1 MNITKAVVQLRG
13 RLIEA
18 INEAGLPPVIVG
30 FVLDG
35 IQWRDSRRKTC
46 GRRKRTMQTE
56 QMQTTMQNDTASGL
70 TARKAIG
77 EEQARKAMDTLQKY
91 RQGKSALEARVI
103 ASEDWWRMRS
113 WQRIQKGNPEDDKWT
128 SAWLFNVIM
137 GKHADAIAAYPAPA
151 IRPREPDDREE
162 AAKLSSVLPV
172 ILEQNDFEEVYSD
185 SQWTKLKQGTLI
197 WHVKWDSSKLNG
209 LGDISVQPV
218 DILSFFWEP
227 GVRDL
232 QKSKNIFLT
241 EMVDN
246 DLLVEKYPELQ
257 GKLNSNPQIQQ
268 KYNTDDVIN
277 FDNKSMVVDWYYKK
291 YQNGRQVLHFAKL
304 VGDTILQ
311 ATENDT
317 EQRYDTM
324 TMPDGSIVQQPVG
337 KPMAETGLYDDGEYP
352 FVVDALFPVEGSIA
366 GYGYIDIGK
375 STQEQIDRMNQAI
388 VKNAIMSTTPRWF
401 KRSDGSVNE
410 QEFADWTKPFV
421 HVDGNLGQDSLQQI
435 QVNMLNSNYIAILQN
450 KIEELKWTTGNTD
463 VNNGATS
470 SGVTAASAIAALQEA
485 SGRSSKDSTKSAYRA
500 YARMIRMVIERI
512 RQFYDLP
519 RQFRIIGQRGAE
531 QFVQYSNQGLQPQTL
546 YGANGQPDGLRKP
559 VFDIEVSAQKASE
572 YASMAQNELALQFF
586 QLGFFNPQMVDQ
598 TLATLDMM
606 DFDGKDSIIQKV
618 QENADLQQRLV
629 EWQQLALALADRYDP
644 VMGEGLAQQILQEG
658 GQAVPQ
664 ASAAAAEKPEIN
676 TGETQEPKIVENARK
691 KSEESTQPG

>member
-1 MNITKAVVQLRG
+1 
-13 RLIEA
+13 
-18 INEAGLPPVIVG
+18 
-30 FVLDG
+30 
-35 IQWRDSRRKTC
+35 
-46 GRRKRTMQTE
+46 MQEE
-56 QMQTTMQNDTASGL
+56 QMQLRMQNEQASGL
-70 TARKAIG
+70 MARKAIG

-246 DLLVEKYPELQ
+246 DLLLAKYPELQ

-268 KYNTDDVIN
+268 KYNTDDVIS
-277 FDNKSMVVDWYYKK
+277 FDGKSMVVDWYYKK

-304 VGDTILQ
+304 VGDTVLQ
-311 ATENDT
+311 STENDT
-317 EQRYDTM
+317 EQKYDTL
-324 TMPDGSIVQQPVG
+324 TLPDGSIVQQPAG
-337 KPMAETGLYDDGEYP
+337 RPMAETGLYDDGEYP

-366 GYGYIDIGK
+366 GYGYIDVGK

-388 VKNAIMSTTPRWF
+388 VKNAIMATTPRWF

-421 HVDGNLGQDSLQQI
+421 HVDGNLGQDSLVPI

-463 VNNGATS
+463 VNNGATN

-519 RQFRIIGQRGAE
+519 RQFRIVGQRGAE

-572 YASMAQNELALQFF
+572 YTSMAQNELALQFF

-676 TGETQEPKIVENARK
+676 TGEAQEPKIVENARK

>member
-1 MNITKAVVQLRG
+1 
-13 RLIEA
+13 
-18 INEAGLPPVIVG
+18 
-30 FVLDG
+30 
-35 IQWRDSRRKTC
+35 
-46 GRRKRTMQTE
+46 MQEE
-56 QMQTTMQNDTASGL
+56 QMQLRMQNEQASGL
-70 TARKAIG
+70 MARKAIG

-246 DLLVEKYPELQ
+246 DLLLAKYPELQ

-268 KYNTDDVIN
+268 KYNTDDVIS
-277 FDNKSMVVDWYYKK
+277 FDGKSMVVDWYYKK

-304 VGDTILQ
+304 VGDTVLQ
-311 ATENDT
+311 STENDT
-317 EQRYDTM
+317 EQKYDTL
-324 TMPDGSIVQQPVG
+324 TLPDGSIVQQPAG
-337 KPMAETGLYDDGEYP
+337 RPMAETGLYDDGEYP

-366 GYGYIDIGK
+366 GYGYIDVGK

-388 VKNAIMSTTPRWF
+388 VKNAIMATTPRWF

-421 HVDGNLGQDSLQQI
+421 HVDGNLGQDSLVPI

-463 VNNGATS
+463 VNNGATN

-572 YASMAQNELALQFF
+572 YTSMAQNELALQFF

-598 TLATLDMM
+598 ALSTLDMM
-606 DFDGKDSIIQKV
+606 DFDGKDSIIQKI

-664 ASAAAAEKPEIN
+664 ASTAAAKKPEIN

>member
-1 MNITKAVVQLRG
+1 
-13 RLIEA
+13 
-18 INEAGLPPVIVG
+18 
-30 FVLDG
+30 
-35 IQWRDSRRKTC
+35 
-46 GRRKRTMQTE
+46 MQEE
-56 QMQTTMQNDTASGL
+56 QMQLRMQNEQASGL
-70 TARKAIG
+70 MARKAIG

-113 WQRIQKGNPEDDKWT
+113 WQRIQKGNQEDDKWT

-246 DLLVEKYPELQ
+246 DLLVEKYPELR

-304 VGDTILQ
+304 VGDTVLQ
-311 ATENDT
+311 STENDT
-317 EQRYDTM
+317 EQKYDTL
-324 TMPDGSIVQQPVG
+324 TLPDGSIVQQPAG
-337 KPMAETGLYDDGEYP
+337 RPMAETGLYDDGEYP

-366 GYGYIDIGK
+366 GYGYIDVGK

-388 VKNAIMSTTPRWF
+388 VKNAIMATTPRWF

-421 HVDGNLGQDSLQQI
+421 HVDGNLGQDSLVPI

-463 VNNGATS
+463 VNNGATN

-572 YASMAQNELALQFF
+572 YTSMAQNELALQFF

-598 TLATLDMM
+598 ALSTLDMM
-606 DFDGKDSIIQKV
+606 DFDGKDSIIQKI

-676 TGETQEPKIVENARK
+676 TGEAQEPKIVENARK

>member
-1 MNITKAVVQLRG
+1 
-13 RLIEA
+13 
-18 INEAGLPPVIVG
+18 
-30 FVLDG
+30 
-35 IQWRDSRRKTC
+35 
-46 GRRKRTMQTE
+46 MQTE
-56 QMQTTMQNDTASGL
+56 QTRPSMQNDQMSGL

-77 EEQARKAMDTLQKY
+77 EEQARKAMDTLLKY

-137 GKHADAIAAYPAPA
+137 GKHADAVAAYPAPA

-246 DLLVEKYPELQ
+246 DLLLAKYPELQ

-268 KYNTDDVIN
+268 KYNTDDVIS
-277 FDNKSMVVDWYYKK
+277 FDGKSMVVDWYYKK

-304 VGDTILQ
+304 VGDTVLQ
-311 ATENDT
+311 STENDT
-317 EQRYDTM
+317 EQKYDTL
-324 TMPDGSIVQQPVG
+324 TLPDGSIVQQPAG
-337 KPMAETGLYDDGEYP
+337 RPMAETGLYDDGEYP

-388 VKNAIMSTTPRWF
+388 VKNAIMATTPRWF

-421 HVDGNLGQDSLQQI
+421 HVDGNLGQDSLVPI
-435 QVNMLNSNYIAILQN
+435 QVNMLSSNYIAILRD

-463 VNNGATS
+463 VNNGATN

-572 YASMAQNELALQFF
+572 YTSMAQNELALQFF

-598 TLATLDMM
+598 ALSTLDMM
-606 DFDGKDSIIQKV
+606 DFDGKDSIIQKI

-658 GQAVPQ
+658 GQAVQQ
-664 ASAAAAEKPEIN
+664 ASAAAAKKPEIN

>member
-1 MNITKAVVQLRG
+1 
-13 RLIEA
+13 
-18 INEAGLPPVIVG
+18 
-30 FVLDG
+30 
-35 IQWRDSRRKTC
+35 
-46 GRRKRTMQTE
+46 MQTE
-56 QMQTTMQNDTASGL
+56 QTRPSMQNDQMSGL
-70 TARKAIG
+70 TARKPIG
-77 EEQARKAMDTLQKY
+77 EEQARKAMDTLLKY

-197 WHVKWDSSKLNG
+197 WHVKWDPSKLNG

-246 DLLVEKYPELQ
+246 DLLIAKYPELE

-304 VGDTILQ
+304 VGDTVLQ
-311 ATENDT
+311 STENDT
-317 EQRYDTM
+317 EQKYDTL
-324 TMPDGSIVQQPVG
+324 TLPDGSIVQQPAG
-337 KPMAETGLYDDGEYP
+337 RPMAETGLYDDGEYP

-388 VKNAIMSTTPRWF
+388 VKNAIMTTTPRWF

-410 QEFADWTKPFV
+410 REFADWTKPFV
-421 HVDGNLGQDSLQQI
+421 HVDGNLGQDSLVPI

-519 RQFRIIGQRGAE
+519 RQFRIVGQRGAE

-572 YASMAQNELALQFF
+572 YTSMAQNELALQFF

-598 TLATLDMM
+598 ALSTLDMM
-606 DFDGKDSIIQKV
+606 DFDGKDSIIQKI

-658 GQAVPQ
+658 GQAAPQ
-664 ASAAAAEKPEIN
+664 ASAAAAEKPEIS
-676 TGETQEPKIVENARK
+676 TGETQEPKIVKNARK

>member
-1 MNITKAVVQLRG
+1 
-13 RLIEA
+13 
-18 INEAGLPPVIVG
+18 
-30 FVLDG
+30 
-35 IQWRDSRRKTC
+35 
-46 GRRKRTMQTE
+46 MQTE
-56 QMQTTMQNDTASGL
+56 QTRPSMQNDQISGL
-70 TARKAIG
+70 TERKPIG

-137 GKHADAIAAYPAPA
+137 GKHADAVAAYPAPA

-246 DLLVEKYPELQ
+246 DLLLAKYPELE

-268 KYNTDDVIN
+268 KYNTDDVIS
-277 FDNKSMVVDWYYKK
+277 FDGKSMVVDWYYKK

-304 VGDTILQ
+304 VGDTVLQ
-311 ATENDT
+311 STENDT
-317 EQRYDTM
+317 EQKYDTL
-324 TMPDGSIVQQPVG
+324 TLPDGSIVQQPAG
-337 KPMAETGLYDDGEYP
+337 RPMAETGLYDDGEYP

-366 GYGYIDIGK
+366 GYGYIDVGK

-388 VKNAIMSTTPRWF
+388 VKNAIMATTPRWF

-421 HVDGNLGQDSLQQI
+421 HVDGNLGQDSLVPI
-435 QVNMLNSNYIAILQN
+435 QVNMLNSNYIAILQK

-463 VNNGATS
+463 VNNGATN

-572 YASMAQNELALQFF
+572 YTSMAQNELALQFF

-664 ASAAAAEKPEIN
+664 ASAATAEKPEIS
-676 TGETQEPKIVENARK
+676 TGEAQEPKIVENARK

>member
-1 MNITKAVVQLRG
+1 
-13 RLIEA
+13 
-18 INEAGLPPVIVG
+18 
-30 FVLDG
+30 
-35 IQWRDSRRKTC
+35 
-46 GRRKRTMQTE
+46 MQTE
-56 QMQTTMQNDTASGL
+56 QTRPSMQNDQMSGL

-77 EEQARKAMDTLQKY
+77 EEQARKAMDTLLKY

-246 DLLVEKYPELQ
+246 DLLLAKYPELQ

-268 KYNTDDVIN
+268 KYNTDDVIS
-277 FDNKSMVVDWYYKK
+277 FDGKSMVVDWYYKK

-304 VGDTILQ
+304 VGDTVLQ
-311 ATENDT
+311 STENDT
-317 EQRYDTM
+317 EQKYDTL
-324 TMPDGSIVQQPVG
+324 TLPDGSIVQQPAG
-337 KPMAETGLYDDGEYP
+337 RPMAETGLYDDGEYP

-388 VKNAIMSTTPRWF
+388 VKNAIMTTTPRWF

-421 HVDGNLGQDSLQQI
+421 HVDGNLGQDSLVPI

-463 VNNGATS
+463 VNNGATN

-519 RQFRIIGQRGAE
+519 RQFRIVGQRGAE

-572 YASMAQNELALQFF
+572 YTSMAQNELALQFF

-598 TLATLDMM
+598 ALSTLDMM
-606 DFDGKDSIIQKV
+606 DFDGKDSIIQKI
-618 QENADLQQRLV
+618 QENADLQQRLI

-676 TGETQEPKIVENARK
+676 TGEAQEPKIVENARK

>member
-1 MNITKAVVQLRG
+1 
-13 RLIEA
+13 
-18 INEAGLPPVIVG
+18 
-30 FVLDG
+30 
-35 IQWRDSRRKTC
+35 
-46 GRRKRTMQTE
+46 MQAE
-56 QMQTTMQNDTASGL
+56 QMQPRMQNEQASGL

-113 WQRIQKGNPEDDKWT
+113 WQRIQKGNQEDDKWT

-246 DLLVEKYPELQ
+246 DLLVEKYPELR

-311 ATENDT
+311 STENDT
-317 EQRYDTM
+317 EQKYDTL
-324 TMPDGSIVQQPVG
+324 TLPDGSIVQQPAG
-337 KPMAETGLYDDGEYP
+337 RPMAETGLYDDGEYP

-388 VKNAIMSTTPRWF
+388 VKNAIMATTPRWF

-421 HVDGNLGQDSLQQI
+421 HVDGNLGQDSLVPI
-435 QVNMLNSNYIAILQN
+435 QVNTLNSNYIAILQA

-463 VNNGATS
+463 VNNGATN

-519 RQFRIIGQRGAE
+519 RQFRIVGQRGAE
-531 QFVQYSNQGLQPQTL
+531 QFVQYSNRGLQPQTL

-572 YASMAQNELALQFF
+572 YTSMAQNELALQFF

-598 TLATLDMM
+598 ALSTLDMM
-606 DFDGKDSIIQKV
+606 DFDGKDSIIQKI
-618 QENADLQQRLV
+618 QENADLQQRLI

-658 GQAVPQ
+658 GQTVPQ
-664 ASAAAAEKPEIN
+664 ASAADTQKPEIS
-676 TGETQEPKIVENARK
+676 TGEAQEPKIVENARK

>member
-1 MNITKAVVQLRG
+1 
-13 RLIEA
+13 
-18 INEAGLPPVIVG
+18 
-30 FVLDG
+30 
-35 IQWRDSRRKTC
+35 
-46 GRRKRTMQTE
+46 MQEE
-56 QMQTTMQNDTASGL
+56 QMQLRMQNEQASGL
-70 TARKAIG
+70 MARKAIG

-246 DLLVEKYPELQ
+246 DLLLAKYPELQ

-268 KYNTDDVIN
+268 KYNTDDVIS
-277 FDNKSMVVDWYYKK
+277 FDGKSMVVDWYYKK

-304 VGDTILQ
+304 VGDTVLQ
-311 ATENDT
+311 STENDT
-317 EQRYDTM
+317 EQKYDTL
-324 TMPDGSIVQQPVG
+324 TLPDGSIVQQPAG
-337 KPMAETGLYDDGEYP
+337 RPMAETGLYDDGEYP
-352 FVVDALFPVEGSIA
+352 FVVDALFPLEGSIA
-366 GYGYIDIGK
+366 GYGYIDVGK

-388 VKNAIMSTTPRWF
+388 VKNAIMATTPRWF

-421 HVDGNLGQDSLQQI
+421 HVDGNLGQDSLVPI

-463 VNNGATS
+463 VNNGATN

-519 RQFRIIGQRGAE
+519 RQFRIVGQRGAE

-572 YASMAQNELALQFF
+572 YTSMAQNELALQFF

-676 TGETQEPKIVENARK
+676 TGEAQEPKIVENARK

>member
-1 MNITKAVVQLRG
+1 
-13 RLIEA
+13 
-18 INEAGLPPVIVG
+18 
-30 FVLDG
+30 
-35 IQWRDSRRKTC
+35 
-46 GRRKRTMQTE
+46 MQEE
-56 QMQTTMQNDTASGL
+56 QMQLRMQNEQASGL
-70 TARKAIG
+70 MARKAIG

-113 WQRIQKGNPEDDKWT
+113 WQRIQKGNQEDDKWT

-246 DLLVEKYPELQ
+246 DLLVEKYPELR

-311 ATENDT
+311 STENDT
-317 EQRYDTM
+317 EQKYDTL
-324 TMPDGSIVQQPVG
+324 TLPDGSIVQQPAG
-337 KPMAETGLYDDGEYP
+337 RPMAETGLYDDGEYP

-366 GYGYIDIGK
+366 GYGYIDVGK

-388 VKNAIMSTTPRWF
+388 VKNAIMATTPRWF

-421 HVDGNLGQDSLQQI
+421 HVDGNLGQDSLVPI

-463 VNNGATS
+463 VNNGATN

-572 YASMAQNELALQFF
+572 YTSMAQNEQALQFF

-598 TLATLDMM
+598 ALSTLDMM
-606 DFDGKDSIIQKV
+606 DFDGKDSIIQKI

-664 ASAAAAEKPEIN
+664 ASAEAAEKPEIN
-676 TGETQEPKIVENARK
+676 TGEAQEPKIVENARK

>member
-1 MNITKAVVQLRG
+1 
-13 RLIEA
+13 
-18 INEAGLPPVIVG
+18 
-30 FVLDG
+30 
-35 IQWRDSRRKTC
+35 
-46 GRRKRTMQTE
+46 MQTE
-56 QMQTTMQNDTASGL
+56 QTRPSMQNDQMSGL
-70 TARKAIG
+70 TARKPIG
-77 EEQARKAMDTLQKY
+77 EEQARKAMDTLLKY

-137 GKHADAIAAYPAPA
+137 GKHADAVAAYPAPA

-246 DLLVEKYPELQ
+246 DLLLAKYPELQ
-257 GKLNSNPQIQQ
+257 GKLNSKQQVQQ
-268 KYNTDDVIN
+268 KYNTDDVIS
-277 FDNKSMVVDWYYKK
+277 FDGKSMVVDWYYKK
-291 YQNGRQVLHFAKL
+291 YQDGRQVLHFAKL
-304 VGDTILQ
+304 VGDTVLQ
-311 ATENDT
+311 STENDT
-317 EQRYDTM
+317 EQKFDTL
-324 TMPDGSIVQQPVG
+324 TMPDGSVVQQPVG
-337 KPMAETGLYDDGEYP
+337 RPMAQTGLYDDGEYP

-375 STQEQIDRMNQAI
+375 STQEQIDRINQAI
-388 VKNAIMSTTPRWF
+388 VKNAIMATTPRWF

-421 HVDGNLGQDSLQQI
+421 HVDGNLGQDSLVPI
-435 QVNMLNSNYIAILQN
+435 QVNMLSSNYIAILRD

-463 VNNGATS
+463 VNNGATN

-531 QFVQYSNQGLQPQTL
+531 QFVQYSNQGLQPQPL

-572 YASMAQNELALQFF
+572 YTSMAQNELALQFF

-598 TLATLDMM
+598 ALSTLDMM
-606 DFDGKDSIIQKV
+606 DFDGKDSIIQKI

-664 ASAAAAEKPEIN
+664 ASAADTQKPEISTGETQEPEIS

>member
-1 MNITKAVVQLRG
+1 
-13 RLIEA
+13 
-18 INEAGLPPVIVG
+18 
-30 FVLDG
+30 
-35 IQWRDSRRKTC
+35 
-46 GRRKRTMQTE
+46 MQEE
-56 QMQTTMQNDTASGL
+56 QMQLRMQNEQASGL
-70 TARKAIG
+70 MARKAIG

-113 WQRIQKGNPEDDKWT
+113 WQRIQKGNQEDDKWT

-246 DLLVEKYPELQ
+246 DLLVEKYPELR

-311 ATENDT
+311 STENDT
-317 EQRYDTM
+317 EQKYDTL
-324 TMPDGSIVQQPVG
+324 TLPDGSIVQQPAG
-337 KPMAETGLYDDGEYP
+337 RPMAETGLYDDGEYP
-352 FVVDALFPVEGSIA
+352 FVVDALFPAEGSIA
-366 GYGYIDIGK
+366 GYGYIDVGK

-388 VKNAIMSTTPRWF
+388 VKNAIMATTPRWF

-421 HVDGNLGQDSLQQI
+421 HVDGNLGQDSLVPI

-463 VNNGATS
+463 VNNGATN

-572 YASMAQNELALQFF
+572 YTSMAQNELALQFF

-598 TLATLDMM
+598 ALSTLDMM
-606 DFDGKDSIIQKV
+606 DFDGKDSIIQKI

-664 ASAAAAEKPEIN
+664 ASAEAAEKPEIN
-676 TGETQEPKIVENARK
+676 TGEAQEPKIVENARK

>member
-1 MNITKAVVQLRG
+1 
-13 RLIEA
+13 
-18 INEAGLPPVIVG
+18 
-30 FVLDG
+30 
-35 IQWRDSRRKTC
+35 
-46 GRRKRTMQTE
+46 MQTE
-56 QMQTTMQNDTASGL
+56 QMQTTMQNDTASGP

-246 DLLVEKYPELQ
+246 DLLLAKYPELR

-268 KYNTDDVIN
+268 KYNTDDVIS
-277 FDNKSMVVDWYYKK
+277 FDGKSMVVDWYYKK

-304 VGDTILQ
+304 VGDTVLQ
-311 ATENDT
+311 STENDT
-317 EQRYDTM
+317 KQKYDTL
-324 TMPDGSIVQQPVG
+324 TLPDGSIVQQPAG
-337 KPMAETGLYDDGEYP
+337 RLMAETGLYDDGEYP

-421 HVDGNLGQDSLQQI
+421 HVDGNLGQDSLVPI

-598 TLATLDMM
+598 ALSTLDMM
-606 DFDGKDSIIQKV
+606 DFDGKDSIIQKI
-618 QENADLQQRLV
+618 QENADLQQRLI

-658 GQAVPQ
+658 GQDVPK
-664 ASAAAAEKPEIN
+664 ASATAAEKPEIN

>member
-1 MNITKAVVQLRG
+1 
-13 RLIEA
+13 
-18 INEAGLPPVIVG
+18 
-30 FVLDG
+30 
-35 IQWRDSRRKTC
+35 
-46 GRRKRTMQTE
+46 MQEE
-56 QMQTTMQNDTASGL
+56 QMQLRMQNEQASGL
-70 TARKAIG
+70 MARTAIG

-246 DLLVEKYPELQ
+246 DLLLAKYPELQ

-268 KYNTDDVIN
+268 KYNTDDVIS
-277 FDNKSMVVDWYYKK
+277 FDGKSMVVDWYYKK

-304 VGDTILQ
+304 VGDTVLQ
-311 ATENDT
+311 STENDT
-317 EQRYDTM
+317 EQKYDTL
-324 TMPDGSIVQQPVG
+324 TLPDGSIVQQPAG
-337 KPMAETGLYDDGEYP
+337 RPMAETGLYDDGEYP

-388 VKNAIMSTTPRWF
+388 VKNAIMTTTPRWF

-421 HVDGNLGQDSLQQI
+421 HVDGNLGQDSLVPI

-463 VNNGATS
+463 VNNGATN

-519 RQFRIIGQRGAE
+519 RQLRIVGQRGAE

-572 YASMAQNELALQFF
+572 YTSMAQNELALQFF

-598 TLATLDMM
+598 ALSTLDMM
-606 DFDGKDSIIQKV
+606 DFDGKDSIIQKI
-618 QENADLQQRLV
+618 QENADLQQRLI

-676 TGETQEPKIVENARK
+676 TGEAQEPKIVENARK

>member
-1 MNITKAVVQLRG
+1 
-13 RLIEA
+13 
-18 INEAGLPPVIVG
+18 
-30 FVLDG
+30 
-35 IQWRDSRRKTC
+35 
-46 GRRKRTMQTE
+46 MQEE
-56 QMQTTMQNDTASGL
+56 QMQLRMQNEQASGL
-70 TARKAIG
+70 MARKAIG

-246 DLLVEKYPELQ
+246 DLLIAKYPELQ

-304 VGDTILQ
+304 VGDTVLQ
-311 ATENDT
+311 STENDT
-317 EQRYDTM
+317 EQKYDTL
-324 TMPDGSIVQQPVG
+324 TLPDGSIVQQPAG
-337 KPMAETGLYDDGEYP
+337 RPMAETGLYDDGEYP

-366 GYGYIDIGK
+366 GYGCIDVGE

-388 VKNAIMSTTPRWF
+388 VKNAIMATTPRWF

-421 HVDGNLGQDSLQQI
+421 HVDGNLGQDSLVPI

-463 VNNGATS
+463 VNNGATN

-572 YASMAQNELALQFF
+572 YTSMAQNELALQFF

-598 TLATLDMM
+598 ALSTLDMM
-606 DFDGKDSIIQKV
+606 DFDGKDSIIQKI
-618 QENADLQQRLV
+618 QENADLQQRLI

-664 ASAAAAEKPEIN
+664 ASAEAAEKPEIN

>member
-1 MNITKAVVQLRG
+1 
-13 RLIEA
+13 
-18 INEAGLPPVIVG
+18 
-30 FVLDG
+30 
-35 IQWRDSRRKTC
+35 
-46 GRRKRTMQTE
+46 MQTE

-70 TARKAIG
+70 TARKPIG

-113 WQRIQKGNPEDDKWT
+113 WQRIQKGNQEDDKWT

-209 LGDISVQPV
+209 LGDISVQQV

-246 DLLVEKYPELQ
+246 DLLVEKYPELR

-388 VKNAIMSTTPRWF
+388 VKNAIMTTTPRWF

-421 HVDGNLGQDSLQQI
+421 HVDGNLGQDSLQPI

-463 VNNGATS
+463 VNNGAAS

-531 QFVQYSNQGLQPQTL
+531 QFVQYSNQGLKPQTL

-618 QENADLQQRLV
+618 QENADLQQRLI

-644 VMGEGLAQQILQEG
+644 VMGEGLAQQILQES

-664 ASAAAAEKPEIN
+664 ASAAEAKKPEIN
-676 TGETQEPKIVENARK
+676 TGETKEPKIVENARK

>member
-1 MNITKAVVQLRG
+1 
-13 RLIEA
+13 
-18 INEAGLPPVIVG
+18 
-30 FVLDG
+30 
-35 IQWRDSRRKTC
+35 
-46 GRRKRTMQTE
+46 MQEE
-56 QMQTTMQNDTASGL
+56 QMQLRMQNEQASGL
-70 TARKAIG
+70 MARTAIG

-268 KYNTDDVIN
+268 KYNTDDVIS
-277 FDNKSMVVDWYYKK
+277 FDGKSMVVDWYYKK

-304 VGDTILQ
+304 VGDTVLQ
-311 ATENDT
+311 STENDT
-317 EQRYDTM
+317 EQKYDTL
-324 TMPDGSIVQQPVG
+324 TLPDGSIVQQPAG
-337 KPMAETGLYDDGEYP
+337 RPMAETGLYDDGEYP

-388 VKNAIMSTTPRWF
+388 VKNAIMATTPRWF

-421 HVDGNLGQDSLQQI
+421 HVDGNLGQDSLVPI
-435 QVNMLNSNYIAILQN
+435 QVNMLSSNYIAILQN

-463 VNNGATS
+463 VNNGATN

-519 RQFRIIGQRGAE
+519 RQFRIVGQRGAE
-531 QFVQYSNQGLQPQTL
+531 QFVQYSNQRLQPQTL
-546 YGANGQPDGLRKP
+546 YGANGKPDGLRKP

-572 YASMAQNELALQFF
+572 YTSMAQNELALQFF

-598 TLATLDMM
+598 ALSTLDMM
-606 DFDGKDSIIQKV
+606 DFDGKDSIIQKI

-658 GQAVPQ
+658 RQAVPQ

-676 TGETQEPKIVENARK
+676 TGEAQEPKIVENARK

>member
-1 MNITKAVVQLRG
+1 
-13 RLIEA
+13 
-18 INEAGLPPVIVG
+18 
-30 FVLDG
+30 
-35 IQWRDSRRKTC
+35 
-46 GRRKRTMQTE
+46 MQEE
-56 QMQTTMQNDTASGL
+56 QMQLRMQNEQASGL
-70 TARKAIG
+70 MARKAIG

-246 DLLVEKYPELQ
+246 DLLLAKYPELQ

-268 KYNTDDVIN
+268 KYNTDDVIS
-277 FDNKSMVVDWYYKK
+277 FDGKSMVVDWYYKK

-304 VGDTILQ
+304 VGDTVLQ
-311 ATENDT
+311 STENDT
-317 EQRYDTM
+317 EQKYDTL
-324 TMPDGSIVQQPVG
+324 TLPDGSIVQQPAG
-337 KPMAETGLYDDGEYP
+337 RPMAETGLYDDGEYP

-388 VKNAIMSTTPRWF
+388 VKNAIMTTTPRWF

-421 HVDGNLGQDSLQQI
+421 HVDGNLGQDSLQPI
-435 QVNMLNSNYIAILQN
+435 PVNMLNSNYIAILQN

-664 ASAAAAEKPEIN
+664 ASTAAAKKPEIN

>member
-1 MNITKAVVQLRG
+1 
-13 RLIEA
+13 
-18 INEAGLPPVIVG
+18 
-30 FVLDG
+30 
-35 IQWRDSRRKTC
+35 
-46 GRRKRTMQTE
+46 MQEE
-56 QMQTTMQNDTASGL
+56 QMQLRMQNEQASGL
-70 TARKAIG
+70 MARTAIG

-268 KYNTDDVIN
+268 KYNTDDVIS
-277 FDNKSMVVDWYYKK
+277 FDGKSMVVDWYYKK

-304 VGDTILQ
+304 VGDTVLQ
-311 ATENDT
+311 STENDT
-317 EQRYDTM
+317 EQKYDTL
-324 TMPDGSIVQQPVG
+324 TLPDGSIVQQPAG
-337 KPMAETGLYDDGEYP
+337 RPMAETGLYDDGEYP

-388 VKNAIMSTTPRWF
+388 VKNAIMATTPRWF

-421 HVDGNLGQDSLQQI
+421 HVDGNLGQDSLVPI
-435 QVNMLNSNYIAILQN
+435 QVNMLSSNYIAILQN

-463 VNNGATS
+463 VNNGATN

-519 RQFRIIGQRGAE
+519 RQFRIVGQRGAD

-546 YGANGQPDGLRKP
+546 YGANGKPDGLRKP

-572 YASMAQNELALQFF
+572 YTSMAQNELALQFF

-598 TLATLDMM
+598 ALSTLDMM
-606 DFDGKDSIIQKV
+606 DFDGKDSIIQKI

-676 TGETQEPKIVENARK
+676 TGEAQEPKIVENARK

>member
-1 MNITKAVVQLRG
+1 
-13 RLIEA
+13 
-18 INEAGLPPVIVG
+18 
-30 FVLDG
+30 
-35 IQWRDSRRKTC
+35 
-46 GRRKRTMQTE
+46 
-56 QMQTTMQNDTASGL
+56 MQNDTASGP
-70 TARKAIG
+70 TVRKAIG

-257 GKLNSNPQIQQ
+257 GKLNSKQQVQQ

-388 VKNAIMSTTPRWF
+388 VKNAIMTTTPRWF

-421 HVDGNLGQDSLQQI
+421 HVDGNLGQDSLQPI

-618 QENADLQQRLV
+618 QENADLQQQLV

>member
-1 MNITKAVVQLRG
+1 
-13 RLIEA
+13 
-18 INEAGLPPVIVG
+18 
-30 FVLDG
+30 
-35 IQWRDSRRKTC
+35 
-46 GRRKRTMQTE
+46 MQTE
-56 QMQTTMQNDTASGL
+56 QMQTTMQNDTAGGL
-70 TARKAIG
+70 TARKPIG

-113 WQRIQKGNPEDDKWT
+113 WQRIQKGNQEDDKWT

-137 GKHADAIAAYPAPA
+137 GKHADAIAAYPAPS

-246 DLLVEKYPELQ
+246 DLLVEKYPELR

-304 VGDTILQ
+304 VGDTVLQ
-311 ATENDT
+311 STENDT
-317 EQRYDTM
+317 EQKYATL
-324 TMPDGSIVQQPVG
+324 TLPDGSIVQQPVG

-388 VKNAIMSTTPRWF
+388 VKNAIMTTTPRWF

-421 HVDGNLGQDSLQQI
+421 HVDGNLGQDSLQPI

-531 QFVQYSNQGLQPQTL
+531 QFVQYSNQGLKPQTL

-618 QENADLQQRLV
+618 QENADLQQRLI

-644 VMGEGLAQQILQEG
+644 VMGEGLAQQILQES

-664 ASAAAAEKPEIN
+664 ASAAAAKKPEIN
-676 TGETQEPKIVENARK
+676 TGETKEPKIVENARK

>member
-1 MNITKAVVQLRG
+1 MK
-13 RLIEA
+13 
-18 INEAGLPPVIVG
+18 
-30 FVLDG
+30 
-35 IQWRDSRRKTC
+35 
-46 GRRKRTMQTE
+46 TE
-56 QMQTTMQNDTASGL
+56 QMQTTMQNDTASGP
-70 TARKAIG
+70 TVRKAIG
-77 EEQARKAMDTLQKY
+77 EEQARKAMDTLLKY

-257 GKLNSNPQIQQ
+257 GKLNSKQQVQQ

-388 VKNAIMSTTPRWF
+388 VKNAIMTTTPRWF

-421 HVDGNLGQDSLQQI
+421 HVDGNLGQDSLQPI

-572 YASMAQNELALQFF
+572 YTSMAQNELALQFF

-664 ASAAAAEKPEIN
+664 ARAAAAEKPEIN

>member
-1 MNITKAVVQLRG
+1 
-13 RLIEA
+13 
-18 INEAGLPPVIVG
+18 
-30 FVLDG
+30 
-35 IQWRDSRRKTC
+35 
-46 GRRKRTMQTE
+46 MQEE
-56 QMQTTMQNDTASGL
+56 QMQLRMQNEQASGL
-70 TARKAIG
+70 MARKAIG

-268 KYNTDDVIN
+268 KYNTDDVIS
-277 FDNKSMVVDWYYKK
+277 FDGKSMVVDWYYKK

-304 VGDTILQ
+304 VGDTVLQ
-311 ATENDT
+311 STENDT
-317 EQRYDTM
+317 EQKYDTL
-324 TMPDGSIVQQPVG
+324 TLPDGSIVQQPAG
-337 KPMAETGLYDDGEYP
+337 RPMAETGLYDDGEYP

-388 VKNAIMSTTPRWF
+388 VKNAIMATTPRWF

-421 HVDGNLGQDSLQQI
+421 HVDGNLGQDSLVPI
-435 QVNMLNSNYIAILQN
+435 QVNMLSSNYIAILQN

-463 VNNGATS
+463 FNNGATN

-519 RQFRIIGQRGAE
+519 RQFRIVGQRGAE

-572 YASMAQNELALQFF
+572 YTSMAQNELALQFF

-598 TLATLDMM
+598 ALSTLDMM
-606 DFDGKDSIIQKV
+606 DFDGKDSIIQKI

-676 TGETQEPKIVENARK
+676 TGEAQEPKIVENARK

>member
-1 MNITKAVVQLRG
+1 
-13 RLIEA
+13 
-18 INEAGLPPVIVG
+18 
-30 FVLDG
+30 
-35 IQWRDSRRKTC
+35 
-46 GRRKRTMQTE
+46 MQEE
-56 QMQTTMQNDTASGL
+56 QMQLRMQNEQASGL
-70 TARKAIG
+70 MARKAIG

-246 DLLVEKYPELQ
+246 DLLLAKYPELQ

-268 KYNTDDVIN
+268 KYNTDDVIS
-277 FDNKSMVVDWYYKK
+277 FDGKSMVVDWYYKK

-304 VGDTILQ
+304 VGDTVLQ
-311 ATENDT
+311 STENDT
-317 EQRYDTM
+317 EQKYDTL
-324 TMPDGSIVQQPVG
+324 TLPDGSIVQQPAG
-337 KPMAETGLYDDGEYP
+337 RPMAETGLYDDGEYP

-388 VKNAIMSTTPRWF
+388 VKNAIMTTTPRWF

-421 HVDGNLGQDSLQQI
+421 HVDGNLGQDSLVPI

-463 VNNGATS
+463 VNNGATN

-519 RQFRIIGQRGAE
+519 RQFRIVGQRGAE

-572 YASMAQNELALQFF
+572 YTSMAQNELALQFF

-598 TLATLDMM
+598 ALSTLDMM

-664 ASAAAAEKPEIN
+664 ASTAAAKKPEIN

>member
-1 MNITKAVVQLRG
+1 
-13 RLIEA
+13 
-18 INEAGLPPVIVG
+18 
-30 FVLDG
+30 
-35 IQWRDSRRKTC
+35 
-46 GRRKRTMQTE
+46 MQEE
-56 QMQTTMQNDTASGL
+56 QMQLRMQNEQASGL
-70 TARKAIG
+70 MARKAIG

-246 DLLVEKYPELQ
+246 DLLLAKYPELQ

-268 KYNTDDVIN
+268 KYNTDDVIS
-277 FDNKSMVVDWYYKK
+277 FDGKSMVVDWYYKK

-304 VGDTILQ
+304 VGDTVLQ
-311 ATENDT
+311 STENDT
-317 EQRYDTM
+317 EQKYDTL
-324 TMPDGSIVQQPVG
+324 TLPDGSIVQQPAG
-337 KPMAETGLYDDGEYP
+337 RPMAETGLYDDGEYP

-366 GYGYIDIGK
+366 GYGYIDVGK

-388 VKNAIMSTTPRWF
+388 VKNAIMATTPRWF

-421 HVDGNLGQDSLQQI
+421 HVDGNLGQDSLVPI

-463 VNNGATS
+463 VNNGATN

-485 SGRSSKDSTKSAYRA
+485 SGRSSKDSTKLAYRA

-572 YASMAQNELALQFF
+572 YTSMAQNELALQFF

-598 TLATLDMM
+598 ALSTLDMM
-606 DFDGKDSIIQKV
+606 DFDGKDSIIQKI

-664 ASAAAAEKPEIN
+664 ASTAAAKKPEIN

>member
-1 MNITKAVVQLRG
+1 
-13 RLIEA
+13 
-18 INEAGLPPVIVG
+18 
-30 FVLDG
+30 
-35 IQWRDSRRKTC
+35 
-46 GRRKRTMQTE
+46 MQTE
-56 QMQTTMQNDTASGL
+56 QTRPSMQNDQMSGL

-137 GKHADAIAAYPAPA
+137 GKHADAVAAYPAPA

-246 DLLVEKYPELQ
+246 DLLIAEYPELQ

-268 KYNTDDVIN
+268 KYNTDDVIS
-277 FDNKSMVVDWYYKK
+277 FDGKSMVVDWYYKK

-304 VGDTILQ
+304 VGDTVLQ
-311 ATENDT
+311 STENDT
-317 EQRYDTM
+317 EQKYDTL
-324 TMPDGSIVQQPVG
+324 TLPDGSIVQQPAG
-337 KPMAETGLYDDGEYP
+337 RPMAQTGLYDDGEYP

-388 VKNAIMSTTPRWF
+388 VKNAIMATTPRWF

-421 HVDGNLGQDSLQQI
+421 HVDGNLGQDSLVPI
-435 QVNMLNSNYIAILQN
+435 QVNMLSSNYIAILRD

-463 VNNGATS
+463 VNNGATN

-572 YASMAQNELALQFF
+572 YTSMAQNELALQFF

-598 TLATLDMM
+598 ALSTLDMM
-606 DFDGKDSIIQKV
+606 DFDGKDSIIQKI
-618 QENADLQQRLV
+618 QENADLQQRLI

-664 ASAAAAEKPEIN
+664 ASAAAAEKPEIS
-676 TGETQEPKIVENARK
+676 TGEAQEPKIVENARK

>member
-1 MNITKAVVQLRG
+1 
-13 RLIEA
+13 
-18 INEAGLPPVIVG
+18 
-30 FVLDG
+30 
-35 IQWRDSRRKTC
+35 
-46 GRRKRTMQTE
+46 MQEE
-56 QMQTTMQNDTASGL
+56 QMQLRMQNEQASGL
-70 TARKAIG
+70 MARKAIG

-246 DLLVEKYPELQ
+246 DLLLAKYPELQ

-268 KYNTDDVIN
+268 KYNTDDVIS
-277 FDNKSMVVDWYYKK
+277 FDGKSMVVDWYYKK

-304 VGDTILQ
+304 VGDTVLQ
-311 ATENDT
+311 STENDT
-317 EQRYDTM
+317 EQKYDTL
-324 TMPDGSIVQQPVG
+324 TLPDGSIVQQPAG
-337 KPMAETGLYDDGEYP
+337 RPMAETGLYDDGEYP

-366 GYGYIDIGK
+366 GYGYIDVGK

-388 VKNAIMSTTPRWF
+388 VKNAIMATTPRWF

-421 HVDGNLGQDSLQQI
+421 HVDGNLGQDSLVPI

-463 VNNGATS
+463 VNNGATN

-572 YASMAQNELALQFF
+572 YTSMAQNELALQFF

-598 TLATLDMM
+598 ALSTLDMM
-606 DFDGKDSIIQKV
+606 DFDGKDSIIQKI

-676 TGETQEPKIVENARK
+676 TGEAQEPKIVENARK

>member
-1 MNITKAVVQLRG
+1 
-13 RLIEA
+13 
-18 INEAGLPPVIVG
+18 
-30 FVLDG
+30 
-35 IQWRDSRRKTC
+35 
-46 GRRKRTMQTE
+46 MQTE
-56 QMQTTMQNDTASGL
+56 QANIQREPLSGQTIV
-70 TARKAIG
+70 KAIG
-77 EEQARKAMDTLQKY
+77 EEQARKAMNTLLEYKK
-91 RQGKSALEARVI
+91 GKSALEARVI
-103 ASEDWWRMRS
+103 ASEDWWRLRS

-137 GKHADAIAAYPAPA
+137 GKHADAVAAYPAPA
-151 IRPREPDDREE
+151 VRPREPDDRAE
-162 AAKLSSVLPV
+162 ATRLSSVLPV

-197 WHVKWDSSKLNG
+197 WHVKWDASKLNG

-227 GVRDL
+227 GVRDI

-246 DLLVEKYPELQ
+246 DILTARYPELR
-257 GKLNSNPQIQQ
+257 GKLNSTGEVTR
-268 KYNTDDVIN
+268 KYNTDDIISN
-277 FDNKSMVVDWYYKK
+277 DNKSMVVDWYYKK
-291 YQNGRQVLHFAKL
+291 YQNGRQVLHFVKF
-304 VGDTILQ
+304 VGDTVLQ

-317 EQRYDTM
+317 EQKYAETAL
-324 TMPDGSIVQQPVG
+324 PDGSIMQQPVG
-337 KPMAETGLYDDGEYP
+337 KPLAETGLYDDGDYP

-375 STQEQIDRMNQAI
+375 STQEQIDRINQAI
-388 VKNAIMSTTPRWF
+388 VKNAIMTATPRWF
-401 KRSDGSVNE
+401 RRSDGSVNE
-410 QEFADWTKPFV
+410 EEFADWTKPFV

-435 QVNMLNSNYIAILQN
+435 QVNMLSGNYITILQN

-463 VNNGATS
+463 VNNGATQ

-500 YARMIRMVIERI
+500 YARLIRMVIERI

-519 RQFRIIGQRGAE
+519 RQFRIVGKRGAE
-531 QFVQYSNQGLQPQTL
+531 EFVQYSNQGLRPQTL
-546 YGANGQPDGLRKP
+546 LGADGQPDGLRKP

-586 QLGFFNPQMVDQ
+586 QLGFFNPQMIDQ
-598 TLATLDMM
+598 ALATLDMM
-606 DFDGKDSIIQKV
+606 DFDGKDAVIQKI

-629 EWQQLALALADRYDP
+629 QWQQMALAVADRYDP
-644 VMGEGLAQQILQEG
+644 VLGEKLARQILQEG
-658 GQAVPQ
+658 GQAMP
-664 ASAAAAEKPEIN
+664 APSSSAGAPEIS
-676 TGETQEPKIVENARK
+676 TGEKQEPAIVENARK
-691 KSEESTQPG
+691 KSQESTQPG